1 VNAPESLEEIPT
13 ASAHTSRRARLPL
26 VWVVPVIAAL
36 IGGWIAARA
45 ILEHGPTIT
54 VTFSDA
60 EGIEAG
66 KTRVRY
72 RNVDVGQ
79 VTRVTLADELHT
91 VMVSIQMER
100 VVEPFLLAGTQFW
113 VVRPHLAAAGV
124 SGLGTLLSGDFIGM
138 DVGPGPGAARSF
150 IGLKAPPIVTGDAG
164 GTRLFLDATD
174 LGSLS
179 VGAPAYFHH
188 VPVGEVVSSVLNSDG
203 HGVTLQLFIE
213 KPYDRFLT
221 DDTRFWHASGVDIAV
236 DSAGVRV
243 RTEAVATILAGG
255 VAFDNPMGS
264 GPAARFSSNR
274 HFRLA
279 ANRDEAL
286 RPVDGVVERHVLYFQ
301 ESLRGLAVG
310 AAVDF
315 RGVEIGTVVAKES
328 RFDRASGQFEL
339 PVLIDIYPGR
349 LLGGAQLSRDLP
361 SGFQPVLADMIRH
374 GLRAQLRTGSVLTGQ
389 LYVAL
394 DFFPQTGK
402 ATPQP
407 DAVPMP
413 IPTTLGNL
421 EQLQEGVLSVTR
433 KLQKL
438 PLDKVG
444 DDADA
449 ALIALAKALSGT
461 DVLIGNVNAGLLPE
475 TQSAM
480 AQARRTLSQTGQAIA
495 PGASLQSDLHTTLT
509 SVGRAA
515 DSVRVL
521 AEYLD
526 RHPESLLQGKTKDP
540 K

>member
-1 VNAPESLEEIPT
+1 VNAPDSLEEIAT
-13 ASAHTSRRARLPL
+13 ATAHTSRRARLPL
-26 VWVVPVIAAL
+26 VWVVPVVAAL

-54 VTFSDA
+54 VAFSDA

-91 VMVSIQMER
+91 VMVSIEMER

-150 IGLKAPPIVTGDAG
+150 IGLKAPPIVTSDAG
-164 GTRLFLDATD
+164 GTRLFIDATD

-213 KPYDRFLT
+213 KPYDRFLS

-243 RTEAVATILAGG
+243 RTEAIATILAGG

-264 GPAARFSSNR
+264 GPAALSSSNR

-286 RPVDGVVERHVLYFQ
+286 KPVDGVVERHVLYFQ

-349 LLGGAQLSRDLP
+349 LLGGALPGRDLP
-361 SGFQPVLADMIRH
+361 SGFQPVLADMIRR

-433 KLQKL
+433 KLQRL

-475 TQSAM
+475 TQSAV

-495 PGASLQSDLHTTLT
+495 PGASLQSDLHATLT

-521 AEYLD
+521 ADYLD
-526 RHPESLLQGKTKDP
+526 RHPESLLQGKPKDP